1 MLLFWVFVL
10 HVQPTVL
17 AETGKSS
24 PVALISVLPELTRS
38 FQLLDVSTSGCLV
51 LGGIVL
57 DFFRPHLVFLFNY
70 SKQF

>member
-38 FQLLDVSTSGCLV
+38 FQLLDVDLHRV
-51 LGGIVL
+51 V
-57 DFFRPHLVFLFNY
+57 
-70 SKQF
+70 